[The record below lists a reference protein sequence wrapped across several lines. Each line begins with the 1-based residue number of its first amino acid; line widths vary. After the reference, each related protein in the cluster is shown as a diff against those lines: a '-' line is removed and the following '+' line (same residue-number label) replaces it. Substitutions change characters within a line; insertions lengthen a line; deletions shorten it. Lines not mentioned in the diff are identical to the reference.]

1 MDLLIANPQPG
12 PWIAEFWPPRINLK
26 AEQVTIKAQRTLGIG
41 HDQTYMM
48 DRINPLHQKPSLLT
62 THYSTTQLL
71 TTRVEPISR
80 LAYTGGLFTDPDFAM
95 ALQITPHSAQ
105 TLAAMNPNL
114 SRLQPYPFE
123 KLAALMRDIE
133 PAAEIPP
140 ISLSIGEPKH
150 ATPALISNALV
161 AHIHQLAS
169 YPSTRGL
176 LELRQTI
183 ADWLC
188 RRFKLG
194 PEAVNPETQI
204 LPVNG
209 TREALFA
216 VAQALI
222 DPREAALVLMPNPF
236 YQIYEGATLLAGAT
250 PYLLP
255 CTEATQWRPDLEAVP
270 EAVWKRCQLIYICSP
285 GNPTGA
291 VMDQAQLMR
300 LIELAQRHD
309 FIIASDECY
318 AELYL
323 DEASPPPGLLQ
334 AAAAL
339 GLDDY
344 RRCLCF
350 HSLSKRSNA
359 PGLRS
364 GFVAGDARLIEPF
377 LKYRTYHGCAMP
389 LQHQQASLLAWQ
401 DEAHVIENRR
411 LYREK
416 FAAVLKIL
424 DGVLEVNAPPAGFY
438 LWPRTPIPDDLFA
451 RRLLAEQNL
460 RVLPGRFLSR
470 ADDQGDPGLNH
481 IRMALVPPLDD
492 CIEAAQRIRAVCER

>member
-1 MDLLIANPQPG
+1 
-12 PWIAEFWPPRINLK
+12 
-26 AEQVTIKAQRTLGIG
+26 
-41 HDQTYMM
+41 
-48 DRINPLHQKPSLLT
+48 
-62 THYSTTQLL
+62 
-71 TTRVEPISR
+71 
-80 LAYTGGLFTDPDFAM
+80 
-95 ALQITPHSAQ
+95 
-105 TLAAMNPNL
+105 MNPNL

-133 PAAEIPP
+133 PPAEIPA
-140 ISLSIGEPKH
+140 IALSIGEPKH
-150 ATPALISNALV
+150 STPSFIANALV
-161 AHIHQLAS
+161 AHVHQLSS

-176 LELRQTI
+176 PELRQAI
-183 ADWLC
+183 ADWLV
-188 RRFKLG
+188 RRFGLG
-194 PEAVNPETQI
+194 PAAIDPHTQV

-216 VAQALI
+216 VAQTLV
-222 DPREAALVLMPNPF
+222 DPRGNALVLMPNPF
-236 YQIYEGATLLAGAT
+236 YQIYEGAALLAGAQ
-250 PYLLP
+250 PYLLE
-255 CTEATQWRPDLEAVP
+255 CSEATGWLPDLEAVP
-270 EAVWKRCQLIYICSP
+270 ESVWERCQLIYVCSP

-291 VMDQAQLMR
+291 VMALPQLMR

-309 FIIASDECY
+309 FVIASDECY

-377 LKYRTYHGCAMP
+377 FQYRTYHGCAMP

-416 FAAVLKIL
+416 FAAVLSIL
-424 DGVLEVNAPPAGFY
+424 DGVLEVSAPPAGFY
-438 LWPRTPIPDDLFA
+438 LWPRTPIPDTDFA

-470 ADDQGDPGLNH
+470 AGEHGDPGLNH

-492 CIEAAQRIRAVCER
+492 CVEAAHRIRAVCERL